1 MNTVR
6 VELGDRS
13 YPIFIGLEVL
23 DHCNL
28 SSYINGSQVM
38 IVSNETVAPLY
49 LKRILDA
56 LSLFVVDHVV
66 LPDGEQYKNLDHLNL
81 IFDKLLSSKHNRHTT
96 LIALG
101 GGVVGDMTGFA
112 AASYQRGVNFIQ
124 IPTTLLAQVDSS
136 VGGKTGVNHPQGKN
150 MIGAFYQPRVVVAD
164 ITFFATLNQR
174 EIAAGLAEIIKY
186 GLIYDALFYDWLE
199 ENIQALVAKESS
211 ALCYAVR
218 RSCEIKAEVVAKDE
232 KEQGI
237 RACLNLGHTFGH
249 AIETHQGYGNWLHGE
264 AVAAGTMMALDLSHR
279 LGWIDESLVIRTRQL
294 FETAGLP
301 ISPPANMQ
309 VDDFIELMSVDK
321 KVLDGNI
328 RLVLIEELGKAV
340 VTSRFDFK
348 LFRQTLSIGS
358 SCKVAYQ
365 AAH

>member
-1 MNTVR
+1 
-6 VELGDRS
+6 
-13 YPIFIGLEVL
+13 
-23 DHCNL
+23 
-28 SSYINGSQVM
+28 
-38 IVSNETVAPLY
+38 
-49 LKRILDA
+49 
-56 LSLFVVDHVV
+56 
-66 LPDGEQYKNLDHLNL
+66 
-81 IFDKLLSSKHNRHTT
+81 
-96 LIALG
+96 
-101 GGVVGDMTGFA
+101 
-112 AASYQRGVNFIQ
+112 
-124 IPTTLLAQVDSS
+124 
-136 VGGKTGVNHPQGKN
+136 
-150 MIGAFYQPRVVVAD
+150 MIGAFYQPKAVVAD

-199 ENIQALVAKESS
+199 ENIQALVSKEAS

-232 KEQGI
+232 TEQGI